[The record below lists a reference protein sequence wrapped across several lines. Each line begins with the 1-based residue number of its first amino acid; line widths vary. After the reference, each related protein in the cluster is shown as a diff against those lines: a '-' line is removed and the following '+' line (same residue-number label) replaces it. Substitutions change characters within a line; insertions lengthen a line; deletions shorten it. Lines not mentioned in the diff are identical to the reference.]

1 MPISPSGHHLRPWSK
16 TARGKERPSQMSVV
30 ETREPTSSKGR
41 QPTRSAV
48 PWHEMLL
55 LMSLLLV
62 VAGWIIFRLVV
73 VLLTLD

>member
-1 MPISPSGHHLRPWSK
+1 MPISPSGHHLRPLSK
-16 TARGKERPSQMSVV
+16 TARKKGRPSQTGVV
-30 ETREPTSSKGR
+30 ETREPASGKEDK
-41 QPTRSAV
+41 PTRSAV